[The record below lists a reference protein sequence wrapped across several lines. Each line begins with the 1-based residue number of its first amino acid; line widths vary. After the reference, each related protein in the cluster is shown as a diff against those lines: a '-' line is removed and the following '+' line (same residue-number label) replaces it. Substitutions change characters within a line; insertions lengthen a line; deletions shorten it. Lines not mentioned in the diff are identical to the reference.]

1 MTIPHRPRV
10 LVCGTSFGR
19 VYLRAVHDD
28 PTVELAG
35 VLSKGSRASYRYA
48 DAYGVPC
55 YPAPDELP
63 DDIDIACVV
72 VRAGVAGGS
81 GAELSQRLMSRGIH
95 VLQEHLLH
103 PTELADCLRVA
114 RRHGVR
120 YRVNSFY
127 PHVAAVRRFLLA
139 AQAMRHRQQPLFVD
153 AMAGVQVLHP
163 LLEVIGRAVG
173 GLRPWRFSDPA
184 PPPPALDELA
194 RVPDPYTHL
203 HGVVGG
209 TPVSLRVQNQI
220 HPADPDNHALLLH
233 RLSLVFES
241 GVLALADTHGPV
253 LWSPRMHSERDDTG
267 RLIMEGPGTER
278 LQVPGTEAL
287 GEGTGP
293 TFREVFDRVWP
304 DAVRVALGELR
315 ADITDERRSTTASQ
329 WALTVAGMWHDVTGR
344 LGEPRF
350 IHSGTPE
357 RVDLPELVAAEAA
370 LAEDPSATGAS
381 PRTGVAPPEA
391 LR

>member
-1 MTIPHRPRV
+1 MTSPPRV

-35 VLSKGSRASYRYA
+35 VLSRGSQASHRYA

-55 YPAPDELP
+55 YRAPDELP

-81 GAELSQRLMSRGIH
+81 GAELSQRLMARGIH
-95 VLQEHLLH
+95 VVQEHLLH
-103 PTELADCLRVA
+103 PKELSDCLRVA
-114 RRHGVR
+114 RRHEVR
-120 YRVNSFY
+120 FRVNSFY

-139 AQAMRHRQQPLFVD
+139 AQAMRRRQPPLFVD
-153 AMAGVQVLHP
+153 AMAGVQVLYP
-163 LLEVIGRAVG
+163 LLDVIGRAVG
-173 GLRPWRFSDPA
+173 GLRPWRFADPV

-194 RVPDPYTHL
+194 RVPSPYTHL

-209 TPVSLRVQNQI
+209 TPVSLRVQNHI

-241 GVLALADTHGPV
+241 GVLTLADTHGPV
-253 LWSPRMHSERDDTG
+253 LWSPRMHSERDGTG
-267 RLIMEGPGTER
+267 RLIMAGPGTER
-278 LQVPGTEAL
+278 LQVPGTEPV

-315 ADITDERRSTTASQ
+315 ADIADEHRSARAGQ
-329 WALTVAGMWHDVTGR
+329 WALTVAGMWQDLTGR

-350 IHSGTPE
+350 IHLGSPE
-357 RVDLPELVAAEAA
+357 RVDLPELVAAEAV
-370 LAEDPSATGAS
+370 LEEDPSTSGAASRTGAA
-381 PRTGVAPPEA
+381 PRAV